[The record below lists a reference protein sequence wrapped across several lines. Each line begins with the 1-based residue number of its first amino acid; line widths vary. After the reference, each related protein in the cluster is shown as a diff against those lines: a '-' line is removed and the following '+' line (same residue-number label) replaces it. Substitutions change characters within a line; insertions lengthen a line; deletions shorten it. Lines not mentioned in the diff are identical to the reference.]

1 MLKLTPEQIAKIDE
15 TLVLNG
21 VVYDDIKIELTD
33 HIASDIEEVMINQGV
48 DFKTAL
54 INSFDKWE
62 AQLRPASNAFWT
74 PFWLNGPKLFI
85 DKWVKESKK
94 QFFYWFLLSVVITFT
109 TVWIIMQ
116 NKSNKFL
123 VQLEQGY
130 EILLI
135 VLIVFLFI
143 GRYFVYKSATK
154 TIFSYMFKVHCV
166 GSVLILAILL
176 FSIESDSYFIFAMNQ
191 KFTMNRLFFNV
202 FQNIWYIVYS
212 IYSFYFLYNHFQFE
226 RKLSKV

>member
-1 MLKLTPEQIAKIDE
+1 MKLTTEQISKIDE

-33 HIASDIEEVMINQGV
+33 HIASDIEEVMIKQGV

-54 INSFDKWE
+54 ISSFDKWE
-62 AQLRPASNAFWT
+62 AQLRPVSNAFWT
-74 PFWLNGPKLFI
+74 PFWLYGPKLFI
-85 DKWVKESKK
+85 DKWVKESKQ
-94 QFFYWFLLSVVITFT
+94 QFLYWLLLSVVITFT

-116 NKSNKFL
+116 NKTNKFL

-135 VLIVFLFI
+135 VLILFLFI
-143 GRYFVYKSATK
+143 GRYFVFKSPAK
-154 TIFSYMFKVHCV
+154 TIFSYMFNVHCV
-166 GSVLILAILL
+166 GSVLILAIQL

-191 KFTMNRLFFNV
+191 KFIMKRLFFTI
-202 FQNIWYIVYS
+202 FLNIWYIVHS
-212 IYSFYFLYNHFQFE
+212 IYLFYFLYNHFQFE
-226 RKLSKV
+226 RKLSKI

>member
-1 MLKLTPEQIAKIDE
+1 MKLTIEQIAKIDE

-85 DKWVKESKK
+85 DKWVKESK
-94 QFFYWFLLSVVITFT
+94 QQSLYWLLLSVFITFT

-135 VLIVFLFI
+135 LLIVFLFI
-143 GRYFVYKSATK
+143 GRYFVYKSETK
-154 TIFSYMFKVHCV
+154 TIFSYMFNVHCL
-166 GSVLILAILL
+166 GSVLILAIQLIC
-176 FSIESDSYFIFAMNQ
+176 IEFDWYYIFAMNQ